1 MAMDKEDANSQ
12 PSKARRAA
20 RQNRPRVLPSSRRG
34 RNTFERIFEATTELA
49 AELGF
54 EGVNTN
60 LVASRAGV
68 NIASLY
74 RYFPNKQAIFAAISE
89 RLTAAFKAEISGLVA
104 QIDAGRPWTEAV
116 ADGMRLAATRRLN
129 SPGARSIRIAIR
141 LSPELQELD
150 AAETR
155 VVSAMLADLMM
166 RRSGA
171 DPERAMLAARVAI
184 EMAAAILDLLLSEPA
199 SDADALASEASDAF
213 IRYLTPL
220 MENPVSA
227 EPPAR
232 SA

>member
-1 MAMDKEDANSQ
+1 MDKADAGS
-12 PSKARRAA
+12 PTPPAGRAA

-34 RNTFERIFEATTELA
+34 RKTYERIFAATIELA

-89 RLTAAFKAEISGLVA
+89 RLTADFKAEISGLVA
-104 QIDAGRPWTEAV
+104 QIDAGRPWKEAV
-116 ADGMRLAATRRLN
+116 ADGMRLATNRRLN
-129 SPGARSIRIAIR
+129 SPGSRSIRIAIR

-150 AAETR
+150 AAENR
-155 VVSAMLADLMM
+155 AISAMLADLMM

-171 DPERAMLAARVAI
+171 EAERAILAGRVAI
-184 EMAAAILDLLLSEPA
+184 ELAAAILDLLLSEPN
-199 SDADALASEASDAF
+199 SDVEALANEASDAF

-220 MENPVSA
+220 MEMPVSA
-227 EPPAR
+227 PPPH
-232 SA
+232 S

>member
-1 MAMDKEDANSQ
+1 MENDDADSTPPQ
-12 PSKARRAA
+12 GGRAA

-34 RNTFERIFEATTELA
+34 RKTFERIFEATTALA

-60 LVASRAGV
+60 LIASRAGV

-89 RLTAAFKAEISGLVA
+89 RLTADFKTEISGLVA
-104 QIDAGRPWTEAV
+104 QIDAGRPWKEAV
-116 ADGMRLAATRRLN
+116 ADGMRLAANRRLI
-129 SPGARSIRIAIR
+129 SPGSRSIRIAIR

-150 AAETR
+150 ALETR
-155 VVSAMLADLMM
+155 AVSAMLADLMM

-171 DPERAMLAARVAI
+171 EPERAILAARVAI
-184 EMAAAILDLLLSEPA
+184 ELAAAILDLLLSEPA
-199 SDADALASEASDAF
+199 SDAEALASEASDAF

-220 MENPVSA
+220 MEMPVSPQPTVLCA
-227 EPPAR
+227 
-232 SA
+232 